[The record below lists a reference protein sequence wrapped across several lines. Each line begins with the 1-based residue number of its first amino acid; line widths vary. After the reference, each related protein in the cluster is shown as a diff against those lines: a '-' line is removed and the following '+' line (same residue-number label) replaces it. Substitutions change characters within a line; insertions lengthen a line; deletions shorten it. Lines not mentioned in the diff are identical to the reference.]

1 MTRSALF
8 LAEKMALIVPLLFCA
23 FLLNLTTMTGR
34 VVHAIDGDAQR
45 GRVVYEKHCL
55 PCHGAQG
62 KGDGQFG
69 RVTSPP
75 AADFTSAAS
84 KQKTDAQLLATIE
97 KGRPP
102 TAMEGWK
109 GQLSDSEIHDVLT
122 YVKTLRQ

>member
-1 MTRSALF
+1 MTRSTLF
-8 LAEKMALIVPLLFCA
+8 LTEKTALIVPLLFCA

-45 GRVVYEKHCL
+45 GRIVYEKHCL

-75 AADFTSAAS
+75 AADFTSARS
-84 KQKTDAQLLATIE
+84 KKKTDAQLLATIE
-97 KGRPP
+97 QGRPP

-109 GQLSDSEIHDVLT
+109 GQLPDSEIQDVLT
-122 YVKTLRQ
+122 YVKALRQ